1 MIVAELLASD
11 LPSIHGALK
20 VIGQMTAFVKAMTD
34 LMEDYEDLKLR
45 FERLQQ
51 EQEEVCQRE
60 EAARR
65 KAHETAD
72 TLAKLRLAYEALII
86 EHEVGKGA
94 FQNQEQDD
102 KSHEGEEAAE
112 ALAELRLAYEAL
124 IVEHDLGR
132 REFDKLQA
140 EHDALLEGRRQ
151 IVEELGA
158 VMSALRTGRGSGALG
173 APAAEA

>member
-1 MIVAELLASD
+1 MAELLASD

-20 VIGQMTAFVKAMTD
+20 VIGQMTAFVRAMTD
-34 LMEDYEDLKLR
+34 LMEKYEDLKLQ
-45 FERLQQ
+45 FERLEQ
-51 EQEEVCQRE
+51 EHEEVCRRE

-65 KAHETAD
+65 EAHETAD

-94 FQNQEQDD
+94 FQDQEDD

-124 IVEHDLGR
+124 IVEHELSM
-132 REFDKLQA
+132 REFHKLQA

-158 VMSALRTGRGSGALG
+158 VMSSLRTGPGSIALG